1 MNVTEFDKDGVYQKT
16 SIYCLPLVVW
26 QKVLPQGNDSTD
38 LLVVKYLAS
47 LFFGCEQ
54 WLQQQRQLL

>member
-1 MNVTEFDKDGVYQKT
+1 MSLVSR

-26 QKVLPQGNDSTD
+26 QKVLPQGNDGTD
-38 LLVVKYLAS
+38 LLVVKYLAC

-54 WLQQQRQLL
+54 WLQQQRQWL